1 MKINELEKIFAEAKE
16 NNKDVAVEITLPL
29 RRENEVIIVKNDNLD
44 YKLMY
49 YINNYTEDLELV
61 RCRDIKIISAKI
73 IKWEED

>member
-61 RCRDIKIISAKI
+61 RCREIKIISAKI
-73 IKWEED
+73 IKWEE

>member
-16 NNKDVAVEITLPL
+16 KNKDVAVELTVPNQRETEIIIT
-29 RRENEVIIVKNDNLD
+29 KNDNID

-49 YINNYTEDLELV
+49 YINNYTENLELV
-61 RCRDIKIISAKI
+61 RYRDIKIISAKI

>member
-16 NNKDVAVEITLPL
+16 NKKDVAIELTVPNCNETEI
-29 RRENEVIIVKNDNLD
+29 IIVKNENID

-61 RCRDIKIISAKI
+61 RCREIKIISAKI
-73 IKWEED
+73 IKWEE

>member
-29 RRENEVIIVKNDNLD
+29 RRENEVIIVKNDNID
-44 YKLMY
+44 YKLIY
-49 YINNYTEDLELV
+49 YINNYTENLELV

-73 IKWEED
+73 IKWEEN

>member
-1 MKINELEKIFAEAKE
+1 MKINELEEIFAEAKE
-16 NNKDVAVEITLPL
+16 NRKDVAVELTVPNQ
-29 RRENEVIIVKNDNLD
+29 RETEIIIVKNENID

-73 IKWEED
+73 IKWEE

>member
-16 NNKDVAVEITLPL
+16 NRKDVAVELTVPNQ
-29 RRENEVIIVKNDNLD
+29 RETEIIIVKNENID

-73 IKWEED
+73 IKWEEN

>member
-29 RRENEVIIVKNDNLD
+29 RRENEVIIVKNDNID

-49 YINNYTEDLELV
+49 YINNYTENLELV
-61 RCRDIKIISAKI
+61 RCREIKILNAKI
-73 IKWEED
+73 IKWEE